1 LRNNAYATEMLN
13 NYRFLVGK
21 IKWWLLV
28 KQVVVFD
35 NKGSYEK
42 EDRTLTTDNY
52 SDENESGAAFFVRI
66 LRYLE
71 TPQYLRKALFPKHC
85 NLRFV
90 VSERPIYHW
99 ILFVSCVYCYSF
111 VGCSTNVVCTPVLL
125 FSKGMLPPL
134 DAPHHLRKHEW
145 APFRE
150 GKFSPFS
157 SSYYLQGFP
166 FDTSFPLFL
175 YSNCVWSPVI
185 IIIFL

>member
-1 LRNNAYATEMLN
+1 MLN

-35 NKGSYEK
+35 NKSNYEK

-150 GKFSPFS
+150 GKLSARISIWYFFSLIFVFKLCLIS
-157 SSYYLQGFP
+157 CYYYYYLKKH
-166 FDTSFPLFL
+166 
-175 YSNCVWSPVI
+175 
-185 IIIFL
+185 